1 MMRYPTPLGALVA
14 LLVVTSCGTEGVST
28 SESSVVNTVGDT
40 VQPPSSEQAT
50 SESSSTAPE
59 FEFTAE
65 SSSET
70 SPPTAP
76 STLESATTL
85 PGDADLYPSPLMV
98 YPRSCWT
105 YPTQEECDANAP
117 VEESFMAA
125 EVEGEI
131 TIRDRCVY
139 LTYAG
144 GDHPVIFPYGTGW
157 DETQQ
162 AVVLNS
168 GELVRDGDWIDG
180 GGGGVTL
187 RPDADEWYGSEL
199 AAGLRRCLSN
209 PDVADTIGELGWGG
223 GTVSKIEPP

>member
-1 MMRYPTPLGALVA
+1 LTPQQALAVV
-14 LLVVTSCGTEGVST
+14 LLTIAACGVEDSPAGNTRTSYIT
-28 SESSVVNTVGDT
+28 S
-40 VQPPSSEQAT
+40 PPDISAT
-50 SESSSTAPE
+50 TTAPE

-70 SPPTAP
+70 SPFTSP

-85 PGDADLYPSPLMV
+85 PGDADLSASPLMV

-105 YPTQEECDANAP
+105 YPTKDECDANAP
-117 VEESFMAA
+117 VEESLMAA

-131 TIRDRCVY
+131 TIRDGCVY

-144 GDHPVIFPYGTGW
+144 SDHPVIFGYGTAW
-157 DETQQ
+157 DEAQQ
-162 AVVLNS
+162 AVVLNN
-168 GELVRDGDWIDG
+168 GELVRNGDRIYNG

-187 RPDADEWYGSEL
+187 RPDADEWYGPEL

-209 PDVADTIGELGWGG
+209 PDVADTIAELGWGG